1 MNLKN
6 NNILLT
12 ALKNANLN
20 SNISTNLA
28 ANSCHIR
35 WRDKVLWI
43 SNDDLKKRSLL
54 DLPALRSERWLVD
67 CLKKSPITKICLA
80 PELNPTKA
88 RIWTEAGQKARKK
101 VYLRIPGDRYLAAIR
116 DSSAWGIKRGI
127 DFTAALLLLV
137 ILSPLMLAIAVKQKL
152 AGEVILVKQQ
162 CVGKQGLLFETLQFP
177 QQPEMTKFGFRNLPM
192 LINVIRGEMSLVGR
206 HAYSLTEALSLSH
219 KQRKVLNIT
228 PGIMG
233 TSFKQLS
240 KTTAADIYL
249 QDSEYLTNWSL
260 AVDFKILL
268 LNFSLALLG
277 KTFFQKT
284 V

>member
-1 MNLKN
+1 MTLKK

-12 ALKNANLN
+12 ALKTADLD
-20 SNISTNLA
+20 SDTPTNMA
-28 ANSCHIR
+28 SDSCHIR

-43 SNDDLKKRSLL
+43 SSGDRKKRSLL
-54 DLPALRSERWLVD
+54 DLPALRSEGWLID
-67 CLKKSPITKICLA
+67 CLKKSPVTEICLA
-80 PELNPTKA
+80 PQLNS
-88 RIWTEAGQKARKK
+88 TEAQIWAEAGRKARKK
-101 VYLRIPGDRYLAAIR
+101 VYLRIPSDRHIAAIH

-127 DFTAALLLLV
+127 DFIAASLLLV
-137 ILSPLMLAIAVKQKL
+137 ILSPLMLAIAIKQKL
-152 AGEVILVKQQ
+152 AGEIILVKQQ

-177 QQPEMTKFGFRNLPM
+177 QQPEMTKFGFRNLPL
-192 LINVIRGEMSLVGR
+192 LINVLRGEMSFVGR
-206 HAYSLTEALSLSH
+206 HAYSLTESLSLSH
-219 KQRKVLNIT
+219 KQRKVLNLT

-249 QDSEYLTNWSL
+249 QDCEYLTNWSL
-260 AVDFKILL
+260 AVDLKILL

-277 KTFFQKT
+277 KSSFHKT